1 MDKLKKII
9 GDHPVATSA
18 AVTLAIVWAYHNGHL
33 NGLFATPAK
42 FVLVEKTDATAAAVA
57 KAEA

>member
-1 MDKLKKII
+1 MDKVKKII

-33 NGLFATPAK
+33 NALFATPAK
-42 FVLVEKTDATAAAVA
+42 MLLVEKTEATAAAVA
-57 KAEA
+57 QAEA

>member
-1 MDKLKKII
+1 MDKIRKLI
-9 GDHPVATSA
+9 DNHPVAVSA

-33 NGLFATPAK
+33 NALFATPAK
-42 FVLVEKTDATAAAVA
+42 MVLVESTESTAAALA